1 MLLLFSNKEGSTLQT
16 GKFDRY
22 ASILFALLG
31 AAFLI
36 ESRNISK
43 SAYGSEVGPNVFPF
57 LLGLILMLLSVKL
70 FLESFKNI
78 QKEKKNK
85 ESLQIKR
92 FIIILTASLLYAG
105 FIETLGYIL
114 STFLFLFVSF
124 QAMERGSWIKNGVIA
139 LAFSFF
145 VYYLFVV
152 VLKGSLPGMP
162 IWFS

>member
-1 MLLLFSNKEGSTLQT
+1 MQT

-31 AAFLI
+31 ATFLI

-57 LLGLILMLLSVKL
+57 LLGLILILLSIKL
-70 FLESFKNI
+70 FLESLKSI
-78 QKEKKNK
+78 QKEKKK
-85 ESLQIKR
+85 TEELQIKR
-92 FIIILTASLLYAG
+92 FVIILLASLFYAG
-105 FIETLGYIL
+105 TIEMLGYII
-114 STFLFLFVSF
+114 STSLFLYVSF
-124 QAMERGSWIKNGVIA
+124 QAMERGNWIKNGIIA

-152 VLKGSLPGMP
+152 VLEGSLPGMP

>member
-1 MLLLFSNKEGSTLQT
+1 MQT

-36 ESRNISK
+36 ESRNISE

-57 LLGLILMLLSVKL
+57 LLGLILILLSVKL

-78 QKEKKNK
+78 QKEKKDK
-85 ESLQIKR
+85 ENLQIKR
-92 FIIILTASLLYAG
+92 FIVILTASLLYAG
-105 FIETLGYIL
+105 FIEILGYVL
-114 STFLFLFVSF
+114 STFIFLFVCF
-124 QAMERGSWIKNGVIA
+124 QAMERGSLIKNGIIA
-139 LAFSFF
+139 LAFSSF
-145 VYYLFVV
+145 VYFLFVV